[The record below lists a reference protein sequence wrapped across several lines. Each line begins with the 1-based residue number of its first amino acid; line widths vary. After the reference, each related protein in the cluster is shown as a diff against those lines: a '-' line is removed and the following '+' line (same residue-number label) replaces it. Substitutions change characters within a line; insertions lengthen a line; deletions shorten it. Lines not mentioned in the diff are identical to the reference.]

1 MFYTLTR
8 NTDIE
13 LRILSNTW
21 HFTLQNLDLALV
33 PLFLEQVHRYVLLS
47 NIENTQTYLPISK
60 CFDHEL
66 SAEFPCN
73 FNASIKT
80 IKLTAVFEKGQLNFE
95 AEFFFQLWRVTH
107 HVIKIM
113 YF

>member
-1 MFYTLTR
+1 MFYTLNR

-33 PLFLEQVHRYVLLS
+33 PLFLEQVKYVLLS
-47 NIENTQTYLPISK
+47 KIHKRTCLLANVLIM
-60 CFDHEL
+60 

-80 IKLTAVFEKGQLNFE
+80 IKLTAVFEK
-95 AEFFFQLWRVTH
+95 RS
-107 HVIKIM
+107 IK
-113 YF
+113 F